1 MKYFAEDLPDTVTYY
16 DKELNITGNIH
27 LIKRSFSIRS
37 HPEECVQLVS
47 KTTSLHLQWQVLDHK
62 SPFVLQ
68 EENPCYTWMQNVLKV
83 AKRNQYSAIDYTR
96 MSYCFP
102 QKIDYIQLSKW
113 KSHKNLPIALEW
125 SKIPL
130 IREIPDPHCR
140 KNPSA
145 SPLVLENYPW
155 LLAPLLFQFYIVHL
169 DGLVCVH
176 WLLQWPDGNKH
187 SF

>member
-27 LIKRSFSIRS
+27 LTKRSFSIRS

-130 IREIPDPHCR
+130 IREIPDPRCR

-145 SPLVLENYPW
+145 SPGTRKLSLVTRPPALSILYCSFGW
-155 LLAPLLFQFYIVHL
+155 L
-169 DGLVCVH
+169 GLCSLVTSMA
-176 WLLQWPDGNKH
+176 WWKQA
-187 SF
+187 

>member
-102 QKIDYIQLSKW
+102 QKIDYIQLSKR
-113 KSHKNLPIALEW
+113 KLHKNLPIALEW
-125 SKIPL
+125 AKIPL
-130 IREIPDPHCR
+130 IREIPDSRCR
-140 KNPSA
+140 KNHSA
-145 SPLVLENYPW
+145 SPGTRALSMVTRPPALSILYFSVGWLGLCSLVNSIAW
-155 LLAPLLFQFYIVHL
+155 WKQA
-169 DGLVCVH
+169 
-176 WLLQWPDGNKH
+176 
-187 SF
+187 